1 MFFLNT
7 IPKIIFLL
15 ITFLIYRNEQLMA
28 CLVQQQMVMMNKGAS
43 ADARNKSQFGT
54 LLQQTAPISIPRFNQ
69 QGMNVLPKASLQN
82 PRLLYKNQFHLLQ
95 KQQQNSKNLQTFC

>member
-1 MFFLNT
+1 MT
-7 IPKIIFLL
+7 
-15 ITFLIYRNEQLMA
+15 

-54 LLQQTAPISIPRFNQ
+54 LLQQTAPIPRFNQ

-82 PRLLYKNQFHLLQ
+82 PGLLYKNQFHLLQ
-95 KQQQNSKNLQTFC
+95 KQQQNNINLQTFC